1 MTAPSY
7 QSQRGAEGV
16 LEVGVA
22 GTVTLDAPALDV
34 APLLAALAAGDVRRL
49 CLVDAGIERWD
60 SALLVFVRRL
70 AAECAEH
77 DVAVDR
83 TRLPEGVGRLLTLG
97 EAVPPSGGGPP
108 RKPASLVARIGERT
122 LASLAGA
129 REVVTFVGDLVLATG
144 RLLTGRP
151 GFRRVDFFLLVQQ
164 CGAEALPIVMLI
176 SAIVGMILAFVGA
189 VQLRQFGA
197 GIYVADLVAI
207 AMARE
212 MGCLMTGII
221 LSGRTGAA
229 FAAQLG
235 TMKVTEEV
243 DALKTFGFAPM
254 QFLVLPRVLALSLMM
269 PLLCVFSDLVGIA
282 GGGLVATL
290 LLDLSPQSYVQNTL
304 KALTLTHVALG
315 VGKSVVFGVLIAL
328 FGCLR
333 GIQCGSS
340 ASSVGDAATS
350 AVVSSI
356 VAIVVADG
364 SFAIVTSLMGV

>member
-1 MTAPSY
+1 M
-7 QSQRGAEGV
+7 
-16 LEVGVA
+16 
-22 GTVTLDAPALDV
+22 
-34 APLLAALAAGDVRRL
+34 
-49 CLVDAGIERWD
+49 
-60 SALLVFVRRL
+60 
-70 AAECAEH
+70 
-77 DVAVDR
+77 
-83 TRLPEGVGRLLTLG
+83 
-97 EAVPPSGGGPP
+97 PPVGGGP
-108 RKPASLVARIGERT
+108 RPASLSRVGGT

-129 REVVTFVGDLVLATG
+129 REVVTFVGDLVLAIG
-144 RLLTGRP
+144 RLITGRP
-151 GFRRVDFFLLVQQ
+151 GFRRSDFFLLVQQ

-304 KALTLTHVALG
+304 AALTLTHVALG

-340 ASSVGDAATS
+340 ARPSATPPPRSRAPPAAH
-350 AVVSSI
+350 
-356 VAIVVADG
+356 DG
-364 SFAIVTSLMGV
+364 GRQLAIVTPA

>member
-1 MTAPSY
+1 MAAPSY

-22 GTVTLDAPALDV
+22 GSVTLDAPALDV

-49 CLVDAGIERWD
+49 RVVDAGIEKWD

-70 AAECAEH
+70 AAECAQRG
-77 DVAVDR
+77 VAVDR
-83 TRLPEGVGRLLTLG
+83 ARLPEGVGRLLTLG
-97 EAVPPSGGGPP
+97 EAVPPRGGGPP
-108 RKPASLVARIGERT
+108 RKPASLVARVGEHT
-122 LASLAGA
+122 LAGLAGG
-129 REVVTFVGDLVLATG
+129 REVVTFVGDLVLATA
-144 RLLTGRP
+144 RLLAGRP
-151 GFRRVDFFLLVQQ
+151 GFRRSDLLLLVQQ
-164 CGAEALPIVMLI
+164 CGAEALPIVTLI

-290 LLDLSPQSYVQNTL
+290 MLDVSPQVYFQRTL
-304 KALTLTHVALG
+304 EALTLTHVALG
-315 VGKSVVFGVLIAL
+315 VGKSALFGVLIAL

-340 ASSVGDAATS
+340 ASAVGDAATS
-350 AVVSSI
+350 AVVSGI